1 MKKREKMNK
10 RVFTL
15 FMALAVGVTAM
26 AQDDYVT
33 LRGHVSDADSREG
46 LPAVTVYVAEQAIY
60 TQTNDDGDYV
70 LKVPAAHSQGSVVY
84 ALMGYHRD
92 TVALSAA
99 MRKPNVQLR
108 SDGGRWLKEVS
119 VTEYSPKAVR
129 KLLKDAVARIPQNYE
144 TDSVVGSWFY
154 RDVRLMNGELFLFDE
169 MVFDALRVGYDKHH
183 KLKKLNN
190 RKGPYGAVLIDYKRP
205 IESNYTTIRHDRLL
219 LCDTGYVSRV
229 TNGMADNYIAYSE
242 HEVLFD
248 PVEVPNT
255 QAYLA
260 DRYVKK
266 AKNLQMHE
274 IVDADG
280 KEYYVIT
287 RDLDVSQKNMI
298 QLKQSVRITIAKGS
312 LAIVSYEESQYFMM
326 HPYFPLKQVFKQ
338 AGVDSIAY
346 ETHNTY
352 HYGQMGGRYT
362 LTSYTRHEHTYLFCA
377 ENSPLG
383 ARRQH
388 MEKRCTCVLTGQH
401 KEGASFLHN
410 NVIQEPGGELVTNR
424 RADHKQYDESFWQ
437 QYNYI
442 PLESSIRQ
450 KLEQKLKK

>member
-1 MKKREKMNK
+1 MRKI
-10 RVFTL
+10 
-15 FMALAVGVTAM
+15 ALAFSFYLLVFSF
-26 AQDDYVT
+26 AQAQGAYTT
-33 LRGHVSDADSREG
+33 LRGRVTDAETKEG
-46 LPAVTVYVAEQAIY
+46 LPAVTVYLASQAVY
-60 TQTNDDGDYV
+60 TQTNSDGQYV
-70 LKVPAAHSQGSVVY
+70 LKVPDSLAQGSVVY

-92 TVALSAA
+92 TVALATA
-99 MRKPNVQLR
+99 QLQPNRALA

-129 KLLKDAVARIPQNYE
+129 KLLMDAVDRIPQNYE
-144 TDSVVGSWFY
+144 TDSMVGTWFY

-255 QAYLA
+255 VPNLA
-260 DRYVKK
+260 KRVVKK
-266 AKNLQMHE
+266 AQDLHMTGMT
-274 IVDADG
+274 DADG

-287 RDLDVSQKNMI
+287 KDLDMAQKNMI
-298 QLKQSVRITIAKGS
+298 TFRQSVRITIAKS
-312 LAIVSYEESQYFMM
+312 NLAIVSYEESQYFMM

-352 HYGQMGGRYT
+352 HYGQVGGRYT

-410 NVIQEPGGELVTNR
+410 NVIQEPGGVLVTNR

>member
-1 MKKREKMNK
+1 MRKI
-10 RVFTL
+10 
-15 FMALAVGVTAM
+15 ALAFSFYLLVFSF
-26 AQDDYVT
+26 AQAQENYLT
-33 LRGHVSDADSREG
+33 LRGRVTDRDTREG
-46 LPAVTVYVAEQAIY
+46 LPAVTVCVAGQAIY
-60 TQTNDDGDYV
+60 TQTNNDGEYV
-70 LKVPAAHSQGSVVY
+70 LKVPAEHREGSIVY

-92 TVALSAA
+92 TVALATA
-99 MRKPNVQLR
+99 QLKPNRALR
-108 SDGGRWLKEVS
+108 SDGGRWLREVS

-129 KLLKDAVARIPQNYE
+129 KLLMDAVARIPQNYE
-144 TDSVVGSWFY
+144 TDSMVGTWFY

-287 RDLDVSQKNMI
+287 KDLDVSQKNMMT
-298 QLKQSVRITIAKGS
+298 LRQSVRITIAKS
-312 LAIVSYEESQYFMM
+312 NLAIVSYEESQYFMM

-352 HYGQMGGRYT
+352 HYGQVGGRYT

-383 ARRQH
+383 AHRQH

-401 KEGASFLHN
+401 KEGATFLRG
-410 NVIQEPGGELVTNR
+410 NVIQEPGGVLVTNR
-424 RADHKQYDESFWQ
+424 HADHKQYDEAFWQ
-437 QYNYI
+437 QYNFI
-442 PLESSIRQ
+442 PLEASIRQ
-450 KLEQKLKK
+450 KLEKKLKK

>member
-1 MKKREKMNK
+1 
-10 RVFTL
+10 VL
-15 FMALAVGVTAM
+15 LAA
-26 AQDDYVT
+26 AQ
-33 LRGHVSDADSREG
+33 L
-46 LPAVTVYVAEQAIY
+46 
-60 TQTNDDGDYV
+60 
-70 LKVPAAHSQGSVVY
+70 
-84 ALMGYHRD
+84 
-92 TVALSAA
+92 
-99 MRKPNVQLR
+99 KPNRALR

-129 KLLKDAVARIPQNYE
+129 KLLMDAVDRIPQNYE
-144 TDSVVGSWFY
+144 TDSMVGTWFY

-255 QAYLA
+255 QANLA

-287 RDLDVSQKNMI
+287 KDLDMAQKNMI
-298 QLKQSVRITIAKGS
+298 TLRQSVRITIAKS
-312 LAIVSYEESQYFMM
+312 NLAIVSYEESQYFMM
-326 HPYFPLKQVFKQ
+326 HPYFPIKQIFKQ
-338 AGVDSIAY
+338 AGVDPIAY

-352 HYGQMGGRYT
+352 HYGQMGGPYT
-362 LTSYTRHEHTYLFCA
+362 LTSYTRHEHTYLFGA
-377 ENSPLG
+377 ENSPMG

-410 NVIQEPGGELVTNR
+410 NVIQEPGGVLVTNR
-424 RADHKQYDESFWQ
+424 HADHKQYDEAFWQ
-437 QYNYI
+437 QYNFV
-442 PLESSIRQ
+442 PLEASIRQ

>member
-1 MKKREKMNK
+1 MRKI
-10 RVFTL
+10 
-15 FMALAVGVTAM
+15 ALAFSFYLLVFSFSQ
-26 AQDDYVT
+26 AQENYLT
-33 LRGHVSDADSREG
+33 LRGRVTDRDTREG
-46 LPAVTVYVAEQAIY
+46 LPAVTVCVAGQAIY
-60 TQTNDDGDYV
+60 TQTNNDGEYV
-70 LKVPAAHSQGSVVY
+70 LKVPDSLAQGSVVY

-92 TVALSAA
+92 TVALATA
-99 MRKPNVQLR
+99 QLKPNRALR
-108 SDGGRWLKEVS
+108 SDGGRWLREVS

-129 KLLKDAVARIPQNYE
+129 KLLMDAVARIPQNYE
-144 TDSVVGSWFY
+144 TDSMVGTWFY

-287 RDLDVSQKNMI
+287 KDLDVSQKNMMT
-298 QLKQSVRITIAKGS
+298 LRQSVRITIAKS
-312 LAIVSYEESQYFMM
+312 NLAIVSYEESQYFMM

-352 HYGQMGGRYT
+352 HYGQVGGRYT

-401 KEGASFLHN
+401 KEGATFLRG
-410 NVIQEPGGELVTNR
+410 NVIQEPGGVLVTNR
-424 RADHKQYDESFWQ
+424 HADHKQYDEAFWQ
-437 QYNYI
+437 QYNFI
-442 PLESSIRQ
+442 PLEASIRQ
-450 KLEQKLKK
+450 KLEKKLKK

>member
-1 MKKREKMNK
+1 MRKI
-10 RVFTL
+10 
-15 FMALAVGVTAM
+15 ALAFSFYLLVFSF
-26 AQDDYVT
+26 AQAQENYLT
-33 LRGHVSDADSREG
+33 LRGRVTDRDTREG
-46 LPAVTVYVAEQAIY
+46 LPAVTVCVAGQAIY
-60 TQTNDDGDYV
+60 TQTNNDGEYV
-70 LKVPAAHSQGSVVY
+70 LKVPAEHREGSIVY

-92 TVALSAA
+92 TVALATA
-99 MRKPNVQLR
+99 QLKPNRALR
-108 SDGGRWLKEVS
+108 SDGGRWLREVS

-129 KLLKDAVARIPQNYE
+129 KLLMDAVARIPQNYE
-144 TDSVVGSWFY
+144 TDSMVGTWFY

-287 RDLDVSQKNMI
+287 KDLDVSQKNMMT
-298 QLKQSVRITIAKGS
+298 LRQSVRITIAKS
-312 LAIVSYEESQYFMM
+312 NLAIVSYEESQYFMM

-352 HYGQMGGRYT
+352 HYGQVGGRYT

-401 KEGASFLHN
+401 KEGATFLRG
-410 NVIQEPGGELVTNR
+410 NVIQEPGGVLVTNR
-424 RADHKQYDESFWQ
+424 HADHKQYDEAFWQ
-437 QYNYI
+437 QYNFI
-442 PLESSIRQ
+442 PLEASIRQ
-450 KLEQKLKK
+450 KLEKKLKK

>member
-1 MKKREKMNK
+1 MRKI
-10 RVFTL
+10 
-15 FMALAVGVTAM
+15 ALAFSFYLLVFSF
-26 AQDDYVT
+26 AQAQENYLT
-33 LRGHVSDADSREG
+33 LRGRVTDAETKEG
-46 LPAVTVYVAEQAIY
+46 LPAVTVYLASQAVY
-60 TQTNDDGDYV
+60 TQTNSDGQYV
-70 LKVPAAHSQGSVVY
+70 LKVPDSLAQGSVVY

-92 TVALSAA
+92 TVLLAA
-99 MRKPNVQLR
+99 AQLKPNRALR
-108 SDGGRWLKEVS
+108 SDGGRWLREVS

-129 KLLKDAVARIPQNYE
+129 RLLMDAVDRIPQNYE
-144 TDSVVGSWFY
+144 TNSMVGTWFY

-255 QAYLA
+255 QANLA

-287 RDLDVSQKNMI
+287 KDLDMAQKNIMT
-298 QLKQSVRITIAKGS
+298 LRQSVRITIAKS
-312 LAIVSYEESQYFMM
+312 NLAIVSYEESQYFMM

-352 HYGQMGGRYT
+352 HYGQVGGRYT

-410 NVIQEPGGELVTNR
+410 NVIQEPGGVLVTNR
-424 RADHKQYDESFWQ
+424 HADHKQYDEAFWQ

-442 PLESSIRQ
+442 PLEASIRQ

>member
-1 MKKREKMNK
+1 MKKFILAFCFYLL
-10 RVFTL
+10 VFSSL
-15 FMALAVGVTAM
+15 F
-26 AQDDYVT
+26 AQENYLT
-33 LRGHVSDADSREG
+33 LRGCVTDKDTREG
-46 LPAVTVYVAEQAIY
+46 LPAVTVCVAGQAIY
-60 TQTNDDGDYV
+60 TQTNNDGEYV
-70 LKVPAAHSQGSVVY
+70 LKVPDSLAQGSVVY

-92 TVALSAA
+92 TVALATA
-99 MRKPNVQLR
+99 QLKPNRALR
-108 SDGGRWLKEVS
+108 SDGGRWLREVS

-129 KLLKDAVARIPQNYE
+129 KLLMDAVARIPQNYE
-144 TDSVVGSWFY
+144 TDSMVGTWFY

-205 IESNYTTIRHDRLL
+205 IESHYTTIRHDRLL

-287 RDLDVSQKNMI
+287 KDLDVSQKNMMT
-298 QLKQSVRITIAKGS
+298 LRQSVRITIAKS
-312 LAIVSYEESQYFMM
+312 NLAIVSYEESQYFMM

-352 HYGQMGGRYT
+352 HYGQVGGRYT

-401 KEGASFLHN
+401 KEGATFLRG
-410 NVIQEPGGELVTNR
+410 NVIQEPGGVLVTNR
-424 RADHKQYDESFWQ
+424 HADHKQYDEAFWQ
-437 QYNYI
+437 QYNFI
-442 PLESSIRQ
+442 PLEASIRQ
-450 KLEQKLKK
+450 KLEKKLKK

>member
-1 MKKREKMNK
+1 MRKI
-10 RVFTL
+10 
-15 FMALAVGVTAM
+15 ALAFSFYLLVFSF
-26 AQDDYVT
+26 AQAQENYLT
-33 LRGHVSDADSREG
+33 LRGRVTDAETKEG
-46 LPAVTVYVAEQAIY
+46 LPAVTVYLASQAVY
-60 TQTNDDGDYV
+60 TQTNSDGQYV
-70 LKVPAAHSQGSVVY
+70 LKVPDSLAQGSVVY

-92 TVALSAA
+92 TVLLAA
-99 MRKPNVQLR
+99 AQLKPNRALR
-108 SDGGRWLKEVS
+108 SDGGRWLREVS

-129 KLLKDAVARIPQNYE
+129 KLLMDAVDRIPQNYE
-144 TDSVVGSWFY
+144 TDSMVGTWFY

-287 RDLDVSQKNMI
+287 KDLDMAQKNMI
-298 QLKQSVRITIAKGS
+298 TLRQSVRITIAKS
-312 LAIVSYEESQYFMM
+312 NLAIVSYEESQYFMM

-352 HYGQMGGRYT
+352 HYGQVGGRYT

>member
-1 MKKREKMNK
+1 MRKI
-10 RVFTL
+10 
-15 FMALAVGVTAM
+15 ALAFSFYLLVFSF
-26 AQDDYVT
+26 AQAQENYLT
-33 LRGHVSDADSREG
+33 LRGRVTDAETKEG
-46 LPAVTVYVAEQAIY
+46 LPAVTVYLASQAVY
-60 TQTNDDGDYV
+60 TQTNSDGQYV
-70 LKVPAAHSQGSVVY
+70 LKVPDSLAQGSVVY

-92 TVALSAA
+92 TVLLAA
-99 MRKPNVQLR
+99 AQLKPNRALR

-129 KLLKDAVARIPQNYE
+129 KLLMDAVDRIPQNYE
-144 TDSVVGSWFY
+144 TDSMVGTWFY

-255 QAYLA
+255 QANLA

-287 RDLDVSQKNMI
+287 KNLDMAQKNMMT
-298 QLKQSVRITIAKGS
+298 LRQSVRITIAKS
-312 LAIVSYEESQYFMM
+312 NLAIVSYEESQYFMM

-352 HYGQMGGRYT
+352 HYGQVGGRYT

-410 NVIQEPGGELVTNR
+410 NVIQEPGGVLVTNR
-424 RADHKQYDESFWQ
+424 HADHKQYDEAFWQ

>member
-1 MKKREKMNK
+1 MRKI
-10 RVFTL
+10 
-15 FMALAVGVTAM
+15 ALAFSFYLLVFSF
-26 AQDDYVT
+26 AQAQENYLT
-33 LRGHVSDADSREG
+33 LRGRVTDAETKEG
-46 LPAVTVYVAEQAIY
+46 LPAVTVYLASQAVY
-60 TQTNDDGDYV
+60 TQTNSDGQYV
-70 LKVPAAHSQGSVVY
+70 LKVPDSLAQGSVVY

-92 TVALSAA
+92 TVLLAA
-99 MRKPNVQLR
+99 AQLKPNRALR

-129 KLLKDAVARIPQNYE
+129 KLLMDAVDRIPQNYE
-144 TDSVVGSWFY
+144 TDSMVGTWFY

-255 QAYLA
+255 QTNLA

-287 RDLDVSQKNMI
+287 RDLDVSQKNMMT
-298 QLKQSVRITIAKGS
+298 LRQSVRITIAKS
-312 LAIVSYEESQYFMM
+312 NLAIVSYEESQYFMM

-352 HYGQMGGRYT
+352 HYGQVGGHYT

-401 KEGASFLHN
+401 KEGATFLRG
-410 NVIQEPGGELVTNR
+410 NVIQEPGGVLVTNR
-424 RADHKQYDESFWQ
+424 HADHKQYDEAFWQ

-442 PLESSIRQ
+442 PLEASIRQ

>member
-1 MKKREKMNK
+1 MRKI
-10 RVFTL
+10 
-15 FMALAVGVTAM
+15 ALAFSFYLLVFSF
-26 AQDDYVT
+26 AQAQENYLT
-33 LRGHVSDADSREG
+33 LRGRVTDAETKEG
-46 LPAVTVYVAEQAIY
+46 LPAVTVYLASQAVY
-60 TQTNDDGDYV
+60 TQTNSDGQYV
-70 LKVPAAHSQGSVVY
+70 LKVPDSLAQGSVVY

-92 TVALSAA
+92 TVLLAA
-99 MRKPNVQLR
+99 AQLKPNRALR
-108 SDGGRWLKEVS
+108 SDGGRWLREVS

-129 KLLKDAVARIPQNYE
+129 KLLMDAVDRIPQNYE
-144 TDSVVGSWFY
+144 TDSMVGTWFY

-255 QAYLA
+255 QVYLA

-287 RDLDVSQKNMI
+287 KDLDMAQKNMI
-298 QLKQSVRITIAKGS
+298 TLRQSVRITIAKGS
-312 LAIVSYEESQYFMM
+312 LAIVGFEESQYFMM
-326 HPYFPLKQVFKQ
+326 HPYFPIKQIFKQ

-352 HYGQMGGRYT
+352 HYGQVGGRYT

-410 NVIQEPGGELVTNR
+410 NVIQEPGEVLVTNR
-424 RADHKQYDESFWQ
+424 HADHKQYDEAFWQ
-437 QYNYI
+437 QYNFI
-442 PLESSIRQ
+442 PLEASIRQ

>member
-1 MKKREKMNK
+1 MRKI
-10 RVFTL
+10 
-15 FMALAVGVTAM
+15 ALAFSFYLLVFSF
-26 AQDDYVT
+26 AQAQENYLT
-33 LRGHVSDADSREG
+33 LRGRVTDRDTREG
-46 LPAVTVYVAEQAIY
+46 LPAVTVCVAGQAIY
-60 TQTNDDGDYV
+60 TQTNNDGEYV
-70 LKVPAAHSQGSVVY
+70 LKVPDSLAQGSVVY

-92 TVALSAA
+92 TVALATA
-99 MRKPNVQLR
+99 QLKPNRALR
-108 SDGGRWLKEVS
+108 SDGGRWLREVS

-129 KLLKDAVARIPQNYE
+129 KLLMDAVARIPQNYE
-144 TDSVVGSWFY
+144 TDSMVGTWFY

-287 RDLDVSQKNMI
+287 KDLDVSQKNMMT
-298 QLKQSVRITIAKGS
+298 LRQSVRITIAKS
-312 LAIVSYEESQYFMM
+312 NLAIVSYEESQYFMM

-352 HYGQMGGRYT
+352 HYGQVGGRYT

-401 KEGASFLHN
+401 KEGATFLRG
-410 NVIQEPGGELVTNR
+410 NVIQEPGGVLVTNR
-424 RADHKQYDESFWQ
+424 HADHKQYDEAFWQ
-437 QYNYI
+437 QYNFI
-442 PLESSIRQ
+442 PLEASIRQ
-450 KLEQKLKK
+450 KLEKKLKK

>member
-1 MKKREKMNK
+1 MRKI
-10 RVFTL
+10 
-15 FMALAVGVTAM
+15 ALAFSFYLLVFSF
-26 AQDDYVT
+26 AQAQENYLT
-33 LRGHVSDADSREG
+33 LRGRVTDRDTREG
-46 LPAVTVYVAEQAIY
+46 LPAVTVCVAGQAIY
-60 TQTNDDGDYV
+60 TQTNNDGEYV
-70 LKVPAAHSQGSVVY
+70 LKVPDSLAQGSVVY

-92 TVALSAA
+92 TVLLAA
-99 MRKPNVQLR
+99 AQLKPNRALR
-108 SDGGRWLKEVS
+108 SDGGRWLREVS

-129 KLLKDAVARIPQNYE
+129 KLLMDAVDRIPQNYE
-144 TDSVVGSWFY
+144 TDSMVGSWFY

-255 QAYLA
+255 VPNLA
-260 DRYVKK
+260 KRVVKK
-266 AKNLQMHE
+266 AKNIQMHE

-287 RDLDVSQKNMI
+287 QDLDVSQKNMMT
-298 QLKQSVRITIAKGS
+298 LRQSVRITIAKS
-312 LAIVSYEESQYFMM
+312 NLAIVSYEESQYFMM
-326 HPYFPLKQVFKQ
+326 QPYFPLKQVFKQ

-352 HYGQMGGRYT
+352 HYGQVGGRYT

-410 NVIQEPGGELVTNR
+410 NVIQEPGGVLVTNR
-424 RADHKQYDESFWQ
+424 HADHKQYDEAFWQ
-437 QYNYI
+437 QNNFI

-450 KLEQKLKK
+450 KLEKKLKK

>member
-1 MKKREKMNK
+1 MRKI
-10 RVFTL
+10 
-15 FMALAVGVTAM
+15 ALAFSFYLLVFSF
-26 AQDDYVT
+26 AQAQENYLT
-33 LRGHVSDADSREG
+33 LRGRVTDAETKEG
-46 LPAVTVYVAEQAIY
+46 LPAVTVYLASQAVY
-60 TQTNDDGDYV
+60 TQTNSDGQYV
-70 LKVPAAHSQGSVVY
+70 LKVPDSLAQGSVVY

-92 TVALSAA
+92 TVLLAA
-99 MRKPNVQLR
+99 AQLKPNRALR
-108 SDGGRWLKEVS
+108 SDGGRWLREVS

-129 KLLKDAVARIPQNYE
+129 RLLMDAVDRIPQNYE
-144 TDSVVGSWFY
+144 TDSMVGTWFY

-255 QAYLA
+255 QANLA

-287 RDLDVSQKNMI
+287 KDLDMAQKNMMT
-298 QLKQSVRITIAKGS
+298 LRQSVRITIAKS
-312 LAIVSYEESQYFMM
+312 NLAIVSYEESQYFMM

-352 HYGQMGGRYT
+352 HYGQVGGRYT

-410 NVIQEPGGELVTNR
+410 NVIQEPGGVLVTNR
-424 RADHKQYDESFWQ
+424 HADHKQYDEAFWQ
-437 QYNYI
+437 QYNFI
-442 PLESSIRQ
+442 PLEASIRQ

>member
-1 MKKREKMNK
+1 MRKI
-10 RVFTL
+10 
-15 FMALAVGVTAM
+15 ALAFSFYLLVFSF
-26 AQDDYVT
+26 AQAQENYLT
-33 LRGHVSDADSREG
+33 LRGRVTDTETKEG
-46 LPAVTVYVAEQAIY
+46 LPAVTVYLASQAVY
-60 TQTNDDGDYV
+60 TQTNSDGQYV
-70 LKVPAAHSQGSVVY
+70 LKVPDSLAQDSVVY

-92 TVALSAA
+92 TVLLAA
-99 MRKPNVQLR
+99 AQLKPNRALR
-108 SDGGRWLKEVS
+108 SDGGRWLREVS

-129 KLLKDAVARIPQNYE
+129 KLLMDAVDRIPQNYE
-144 TDSVVGSWFY
+144 TDSMVGTWFY

-169 MVFDALRVGYDKHH
+169 MVFDALRVGYDKYH

-255 QAYLA
+255 QANLA

-287 RDLDVSQKNMI
+287 KDLDMAQKNMI
-298 QLKQSVRITIAKGS
+298 TFRQSVRITIAKS
-312 LAIVSYEESQYFMM
+312 NLAIVSYEESQYFMM

-352 HYGQMGGRYT
+352 HYGQVGGRYT

-410 NVIQEPGGELVTNR
+410 NVIQEPGEVLVTNR
-424 RADHKQYDESFWQ
+424 HADHKQYDEAFWQ
-437 QYNYI
+437 QYNFI
-442 PLESSIRQ
+442 PLEASIRQ

>member
-1 MKKREKMNK
+1 MRKI
-10 RVFTL
+10 
-15 FMALAVGVTAM
+15 ALAFSFYLLVFSF
-26 AQDDYVT
+26 AQAQENYLT
-33 LRGHVSDADSREG
+33 LRGRVTDRDTREG
-46 LPAVTVYVAEQAIY
+46 LPAVTVCVAGQAIY
-60 TQTNDDGDYV
+60 TQTNNDGEYV
-70 LKVPAAHSQGSVVY
+70 LKVPDSLAQGSVVY

-92 TVALSAA
+92 TVALATA
-99 MRKPNVQLR
+99 QLKPNRALR
-108 SDGGRWLKEVS
+108 SDGGRWLREVS

-129 KLLKDAVARIPQNYE
+129 KLLMDAVARIPQNYE
-144 TDSVVGSWFY
+144 TDSMVGTWFY

-287 RDLDVSQKNMI
+287 KDLDVSQKNMMT
-298 QLKQSVRITIAKGS
+298 LRQSVRITIAKS
-312 LAIVSYEESQYFMM
+312 NLAIVSYEESQYFMM

-352 HYGQMGGRYT
+352 HYGQVGGRYT

-401 KEGASFLHN
+401 KEGATFLRG
-410 NVIQEPGGELVTNR
+410 NVIQEPGGVLVTNR
-424 RADHKQYDESFWQ
+424 HADHKQYDEAFWQ
-437 QYNYI
+437 QNNFI

-450 KLEQKLKK
+450 KLEKKLKK

>member
-1 MKKREKMNK
+1 MRKI
-10 RVFTL
+10 
-15 FMALAVGVTAM
+15 ALAFSFYLLVFSF
-26 AQDDYVT
+26 AQAQENYLT
-33 LRGHVSDADSREG
+33 LRGRVTDAETKEG
-46 LPAVTVYVAEQAIY
+46 LPAVTVYLASQAVY
-60 TQTNDDGDYV
+60 TQTNSDGQYV
-70 LKVPAAHSQGSVVY
+70 LKVPDSLAQGSVVY

-92 TVALSAA
+92 TVLLAA
-99 MRKPNVQLR
+99 AQLKPNRALQ
-108 SDGGRWLKEVS
+108 SDGGRWLREVS

-129 KLLKDAVARIPQNYE
+129 KLLMDAVDRIPQNYE
-144 TDSVVGSWFY
+144 TDSMVGTWFY

-169 MVFDALRVGYDKHH
+169 MVFDALRVGYDKNH
-183 KLKKLNN
+183 KLKKLND

-287 RDLDVSQKNMI
+287 KDLDVSQKNMI
-298 QLKQSVRITIAKGS
+298 QLKHSVRITIAKS
-312 LAIVSYEESQYFMM
+312 NLAIVSYEESQYFMM

-352 HYGQMGGRYT
+352 HYGQVGGRYT

-401 KEGASFLHN
+401 KEGAAFLRG
-410 NVIQEPGGELVTNR
+410 NVIQEPGGVLVTNR
-424 RADHKQYDESFWQ
+424 HADHKQYDEAFWQ
-437 QYNYI
+437 QYNFI
-442 PLESSIRQ
+442 PLEASIRQ

>member
-1 MKKREKMNK
+1 MKKI
-10 RVFTL
+10 FL
-15 FMALAVGVTAM
+15 ALLLLAAATTAQ
-26 AQDDYVT
+26 AQGAYTT
-33 LRGHVSDADSREG
+33 LRGRVTDAETKEG
-46 LPAVTVYVAEQAIY
+46 LPAVTVYLASQAVY
-60 TQTNDDGDYV
+60 TQTNSDGQYV
-70 LKVPAAHSQGSVVY
+70 LKVPDSLAQGSVVY

-92 TVALSAA
+92 TVLLAA
-99 MRKPNVQLR
+99 AQLKPNRALR
-108 SDGGRWLKEVS
+108 SDGGRWLREVS

-129 KLLKDAVARIPQNYE
+129 KLLMDAVDRIPQNYE
-144 TDSVVGSWFY
+144 TDSMVGTWFY

-255 QAYLA
+255 QANLA

-287 RDLDVSQKNMI
+287 KDLDVAQKNMMT
-298 QLKQSVRITIAKGS
+298 LRQSVRITIAKS
-312 LAIVSYEESQYFMM
+312 NLAIVSYEESQYFMM

-352 HYGQMGGRYT
+352 HYGQVGGRYT

-401 KEGASFLHN
+401 KEGAAFLRG
-410 NVIQEPGGELVTNR
+410 NVIQEPGGVLVTNR
-424 RADHKQYDESFWQ
+424 HADHKQYDEAFWQ
-437 QYNYI
+437 QYNFI
-442 PLESSIRQ
+442 PLEASIRQ
-450 KLEQKLKK
+450 KLEKKLKKY

>member
-1 MKKREKMNK
+1 MRKI
-10 RVFTL
+10 
-15 FMALAVGVTAM
+15 ALAFSFYLLVFSF
-26 AQDDYVT
+26 AQAQENYLT
-33 LRGHVSDADSREG
+33 LRGRVTDRDTREG
-46 LPAVTVYVAEQAIY
+46 LPAVTVCVAGQAIY
-60 TQTNDDGDYV
+60 TQTNNDGEYV
-70 LKVPAAHSQGSVVY
+70 LKVPDSLAQGSVVY

-92 TVALSAA
+92 TVALATA
-99 MRKPNVQLR
+99 QLKPNRALR
-108 SDGGRWLKEVS
+108 SDGGRWLREVS

-129 KLLKDAVARIPQNYE
+129 KLLMDAVARIPQNYE
-144 TDSVVGSWFY
+144 TDSMVGTWFY

-205 IESNYTTIRHDRLL
+205 IESHYTTIRHDRLL

-287 RDLDVSQKNMI
+287 KDLDVSQKNMMT
-298 QLKQSVRITIAKGS
+298 LRQSVRITIAKS
-312 LAIVSYEESQYFMM
+312 NLAIVSYEESQYFMM

-352 HYGQMGGRYT
+352 HYGQVGGRYT

-401 KEGASFLHN
+401 KEGATFLRG
-410 NVIQEPGGELVTNR
+410 NVIQEPGGVLVTNR
-424 RADHKQYDESFWQ
+424 HADHKQYDEAFWQ
-437 QYNYI
+437 QYNFI
-442 PLESSIRQ
+442 PLEASIRQ
-450 KLEQKLKK
+450 KLEKKLKK

>member
-1 MKKREKMNK
+1 MRKI
-10 RVFTL
+10 
-15 FMALAVGVTAM
+15 ALAFSFYLLVFSF
-26 AQDDYVT
+26 AQAQENYLT
-33 LRGHVSDADSREG
+33 LRGRVTDRDTREG
-46 LPAVTVYVAEQAIY
+46 LPAVTVYLASQAVY
-60 TQTNDDGDYV
+60 TQTNSDGQYV
-70 LKVPAAHSQGSVVY
+70 LKVPDSLAQSSVVY

-92 TVALSAA
+92 TVLLAA
-99 MRKPNVQLR
+99 AQLKPNRALR
-108 SDGGRWLKEVS
+108 SDGGRWLREVS

-129 KLLKDAVARIPQNYE
+129 KLLMDAVDRIPQNYE
-144 TDSVVGSWFY
+144 TDSMVGTWFY

-287 RDLDVSQKNMI
+287 KELDVSQKNMI
-298 QLKQSVRITIAKGS
+298 QLKQSVRITIAKS
-312 LAIVSYEESQYFMM
+312 NLAIVGYEESQYFMM

-352 HYGQMGGRYT
+352 HYGQVGGRYT

-401 KEGASFLHN
+401 KEGATFLRG
-410 NVIQEPGGELVTNR
+410 NVIQEPGGVLVTNR
-424 RADHKQYDESFWQ
+424 HADHKQYDEAFWQ
-437 QYNYI
+437 QYNFI
-442 PLESSIRQ
+442 PLEASIRQ

>member
-1 MKKREKMNK
+1 MRKI
-10 RVFTL
+10 
-15 FMALAVGVTAM
+15 ALAFSFYLLVFSF
-26 AQDDYVT
+26 AQAQENYLT
-33 LRGHVSDADSREG
+33 LRGRVTDAETKEG
-46 LPAVTVYVAEQAIY
+46 LPAVTVYLASQAVY
-60 TQTNDDGDYV
+60 TQTNSDGQYV
-70 LKVPAAHSQGSVVY
+70 LKVPDSLAQGSVVY

-92 TVALSAA
+92 TVLLAA
-99 MRKPNVQLR
+99 AQLKPNRALR
-108 SDGGRWLKEVS
+108 SDGGRWLREVS

-129 KLLKDAVARIPQNYE
+129 KLLMDAVDRIPQNYE
-144 TDSVVGSWFY
+144 TDSMVGTWFY

-255 QAYLA
+255 QANLA

-287 RDLDVSQKNMI
+287 RDLDVSQKNMMT
-298 QLKQSVRITIAKGS
+298 LRQSVRITIAKS
-312 LAIVSYEESQYFMM
+312 NLAIVSYEESQYFMM

-352 HYGQMGGRYT
+352 HYGQVGGRYT

-410 NVIQEPGGELVTNR
+410 NVIQEPDGVLVTNR
-424 RADHKQYDESFWQ
+424 HADHKQYDESFWQ

-442 PLESSIRQ
+442 PLEASIRQ

>member
-1 MKKREKMNK
+1 MRKI
-10 RVFTL
+10 
-15 FMALAVGVTAM
+15 ALAFSFYLLVFSF
-26 AQDDYVT
+26 AQAQENYLT
-33 LRGHVSDADSREG
+33 LRGRVTDAETKEG
-46 LPAVTVYVAEQAIY
+46 LPAVTVYLASQAVY
-60 TQTNDDGDYV
+60 TQTNSDGQYV
-70 LKVPAAHSQGSVVY
+70 LKVPDSLAQGSVVY

-92 TVALSAA
+92 TVLLAA
-99 MRKPNVQLR
+99 AQLKPNRALQ

-129 KLLKDAVARIPQNYE
+129 KLLMDAVDRIPQNYE
-144 TDSVVGSWFY
+144 TDSMVGTWFY

-280 KEYYVIT
+280 KEYYIIT
-287 RDLDVSQKNMI
+287 QDLDVSQKNMI
-298 QLKQSVRITIAKGS
+298 QLKQSVRITIAKS
-312 LAIVSYEESQYFMM
+312 NLAIVSYEESQYFMM

-401 KEGASFLHN
+401 KEGAAFLHN
-410 NVIQEPGGELVTNR
+410 NVIQEPGGVLVTNR
-424 RADHKQYDESFWQ
+424 HADHKQYDESFWQ
-437 QYNYI
+437 QYNFI

>member
-1 MKKREKMNK
+1 MKKFILAFCFYLL
-10 RVFTL
+10 VFSSIY
-15 FMALAVGVTAM
+15 
-26 AQDDYVT
+26 AQESYLT
-33 LRGHVSDADSREG
+33 LRGQVTDRDTREG
-46 LPAVTVYVAEQAIY
+46 LPAVTVYVAGQAIY
-60 TQTNDDGDYV
+60 TQTNNDGEYV
-70 LKVPAAHSQGSVVY
+70 LKVPDSLAQGSVVY

-92 TVALSAA
+92 TVALATA
-99 MRKPNVQLR
+99 QLKPNRALR
-108 SDGGRWLKEVS
+108 SDGGRWLREVS

-129 KLLKDAVARIPQNYE
+129 KLLMDAVARIPQNYE
-144 TDSVVGSWFY
+144 TDSMVGTWFY

-205 IESNYTTIRHDRLL
+205 IESHYTTIRHDRLL

-287 RDLDVSQKNMI
+287 KDLDVSQKNMMT
-298 QLKQSVRITIAKGS
+298 LRQSVRITIAKS
-312 LAIVSYEESQYFMM
+312 NLAIVSYEESQYFMM

-352 HYGQMGGRYT
+352 HYGQVGGRYT

-401 KEGASFLHN
+401 KEGATFLRG
-410 NVIQEPGGELVTNR
+410 NVIQEPGGVLVTNR
-424 RADHKQYDESFWQ
+424 HADHKQYDEAFWQ
-437 QYNYI
+437 QYNFI
-442 PLESSIRQ
+442 PLEASIRQ
-450 KLEQKLKK
+450 KLEKKLKK

>member
-1 MKKREKMNK
+1 MRKI
-10 RVFTL
+10 
-15 FMALAVGVTAM
+15 ALAFSFYLLVFSF
-26 AQDDYVT
+26 AQAQENYLT
-33 LRGHVSDADSREG
+33 LRGRVTDRDTREG
-46 LPAVTVYVAEQAIY
+46 LPAVTVYLASQAVY
-60 TQTNDDGDYV
+60 TQTNSDGQYV
-70 LKVPAAHSQGSVVY
+70 LKVPDSLAQGSVVY

-92 TVALSAA
+92 TVLLAA
-99 MRKPNVQLR
+99 AQLKPNRALQ
-108 SDGGRWLKEVS
+108 SDGGRWLREVS

-129 KLLKDAVARIPQNYE
+129 KLLMDAVDRIPQNYE
-144 TDSVVGSWFY
+144 TDSMVGTWFY

-169 MVFDALRVGYDKHH
+169 MVFDALRVGYDKNH

-287 RDLDVSQKNMI
+287 KDLDVSQKNMI
-298 QLKQSVRITIAKGS
+298 QLKHSVRITIAKS
-312 LAIVSYEESQYFMM
+312 NLAIVSYEESQYFMM

-352 HYGQMGGRYT
+352 HYGQVGGRYT

-388 MEKRCTCVLTGQH
+388 MEKRCTCVLTRQH

-410 NVIQEPGGELVTNR
+410 NVIQEPGGVLVTNR
-424 RADHKQYDESFWQ
+424 HADHKQYDEAFWQ
-437 QYNYI
+437 QYNFI
-442 PLESSIRQ
+442 PLEASIRQ